1 MCLLLVLLSNILFIF
16 YIFNLLV
23 ARMSTLHV
31 SSLFSAASFCFNTIF
46 LSHPCT
52 VLRSFPLLFWCVS
65 NLPKISIFLNLSPS
79 PQSDL
84 TLYLLSWA
92 RLLRIFSS
100 TSLALSS
107 FLPWFFLLAVC
118 PTPCISEPMM
128 ARVMHPPA
136 SHSAPSFLRQ
146 YAGHL
151 GRTALRREPG
161 GGLER
166 DRAYLSLHRTGSLGT
181 DTHTLLYSFP
191 AQPVLLWLNEAC
203 VITLQWNISAFVMKY
218 FCTVFEYFSILLPS
232 AVRDVFPLCP
242 FCLDGTCE
250 NATFLHGV

>member
-1 MCLLLVLLSNILFIF
+1 MCLPLVLLSNILFIF
-16 YIFNLLV
+16 YIFNLLM
-23 ARMSTLHV
+23 AHMSTLHILTAFLV
-31 SSLFSAASFCFNTIF
+31 QHLFALTPF
-46 LSHPCT
+46 LSHHCT
-52 VLRSFPLLFWCVS
+52 VLRSFLLLFWYVS
-65 NLPKISIFLNLSPS
+65 NLPKISIFPNLSPS

-84 TLYLLSWA
+84 TLYLLSSA

-118 PTPCISEPMM
+118 PTPCVSEPMM

-181 DTHTLLYSFP
+181 DTLTLL
-191 AQPVLLWLNEAC
+191 
-203 VITLQWNISAFVMKY
+203 
-218 FCTVFEYFSILLPS
+218 
-232 AVRDVFPLCP
+232 
-242 FCLDGTCE
+242 
-250 NATFLHGV
+250 